1 VLPLLR
7 DGGRQRLRW
16 YASRQFDPR
25 PAPYVASLAL
35 RFGNRRREVRPFET
49 RLLFQGGA
57 LNATWAARHPPQRFT
72 VPADTRRAELYVL
85 VTGHGSETSQCAE
98 FCNHGHRFVLNGNEH
113 LVDFPEARSP
123 DGCAD
128 RVDRGVVPNQHGTW
142 YFGRGGWCPG
152 WDVRPV
158 VIDVTSELR
167 MGAENE
173 LGYTA
178 TVDNRVITSMA
189 GYGNVVLT
197 AYLVLSR

>member
-1 VLPLLR
+1 MGARIYPGFLSQLSV
-7 DGGRQRLRW
+7 QI
-16 YASRQFDPR
+16 
-25 PAPYVASLAL
+25 
-35 RFGNRRREVRPFET
+35 FE
-49 RLLFQGGA
+49 
-57 LNATWAARHPPQRFT
+57 H
-72 VPADTRRAELYVL
+72 
-85 VTGHGSETSQCAE
+85 
-98 FCNHGHRFVLNGNEH
+98 
-113 LVDFPEARSP
+113 VDFPEARSP
-123 DGCAD
+123 DGCTD
-128 RVDRGVVPNQHGTW
+128 RVDQGVVPNQHGTW